1 MDKTLTEHLKAPWRM
16 TAYGI
21 RDRDDEIILE
31 KEEPQWAIRLAAAV
45 NLATADERGET
56 PFVVWSN
63 EHRGWWGPG
72 RCGYVFDVRDAGIYS
87 RAEAEDIC
95 YRAGPGS
102 REIPNEIMQRL
113 DDARRSTRWHLENP
127 PKKKGLR

>member
-1 MDKTLTEHLKAPWRM
+1 METMTEHLKAPWRVV
-16 TAYGI
+16 ACGVV
-21 RDRDDEIILE
+21 DRDDEIVLE
-31 KEEPQWAIRLAAAV
+31 HEEPVRTFRLAAAV

-72 RCGYVFDVRDAGIYS
+72 RCGYVFDLRDAGIYS

-95 YRAGPGS
+95 ERQESETAVAAATGP
-102 REIPNEIMQRL
+102 R
-113 DDARRSTRWHLENP
+113 
-127 PKKKGLR
+127 